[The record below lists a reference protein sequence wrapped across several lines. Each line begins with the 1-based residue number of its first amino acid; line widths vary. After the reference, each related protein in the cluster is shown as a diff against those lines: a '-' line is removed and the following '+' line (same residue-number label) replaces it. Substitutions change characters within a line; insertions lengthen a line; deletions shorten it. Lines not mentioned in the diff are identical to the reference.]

1 VSLEFAVAL
10 VESCCSGFGCVRNT
24 ILPSQYLPTAQ
35 LNKLTRSPYT
45 DRHHPMHPSSTHL
58 SRRRDD
64 RRLPAALLSFAHRRT
79 RRSRPESCGLL
90 HAPLRWSVPAW
101 GLDLVSQL
109 SWIAA
114 SETTIDFTFVYV
126 SACLPSL
133 RSATGR
139 SDGPRTHN
147 NLD

>member
-10 VESCCSGFGCVRNT
+10 VESSGSGFGCVRNT
-24 ILPSQYLPTAQ
+24 ILPSQYLQ
-35 LNKLTRSPYT
+35 QTRSPYT
-45 DRHHPMHPSSTHL
+45 DRHHPMHSSNTHL

-64 RRLPAALLSFAHRRT
+64 DDFPPLYFPSPIEGRGGVELSLVR
-79 RRSRPESCGLL
+79 LL

-101 GLDLVSQL
+101 CLDLVSQL

-126 SACLPSL
+126 SACSPSL

-139 SDGPRTHN
+139 SDGPRAHN
-147 NLD
+147 TLD